1 MKFTKPLTLALS
13 ILAGMVANYAI
24 AGDDKAH
31 QLHKEVHQIKVE
43 VDGGQDAH
51 LFIDANGKKM
61 EKVIPMDIF
70 HDQDKLAAAL
80 SDLPEQEREKLL
92 STLSKLSSDLHLV
105 KHRHVEGEDSSFF
118 TENGENIVVIDVD
131 SEELGDD
138 VTKVVKKFIHH
149 GGEKVVKVKHSG
161 SSTQALLHMIKSG
174 KFSKEELIQLQQALD
189 EKH

>member
-1 MKFTKPLTLALS
+1 
-13 ILAGMVANYAI
+13 
-24 AGDDKAH
+24 
-31 QLHKEVHQIKVE
+31 
-43 VDGGQDAH
+43 
-51 LFIDANGKKM
+51 M

-138 VTKVVKKFIHH
+138 VTKVVKNSFITA
-149 GGEKVVKVKHSG
+149 VRRS
-161 SSTQALLHMIKSG
+161 
-174 KFSKEELIQLQQALD
+174 
-189 EKH
+189 